1 MQIQLV
7 QPMSII
13 EALSASLVHAALY
26 GYVPILDTEKI
37 AFDEGFVANSQSSA
51 TCQDLE
57 PVIVADAPG
66 PFDMNRSAQVQ

>member
-7 QPMSII
+7 NRCR
-13 EALSASLVHAALY
+13 SLRHRTIGVSCSCCF
-26 GYVPILDTEKI
+26 VPILDTEKI
-37 AFDEGFVANSQSSA
+37 AFDEGFVANGQSSA

-57 PVIVADAPG
+57 PVIVANAPG